1 MGFGLRSVVNPIHLY
16 IHCNSGVLMALMHP
30 MYNHVGRS
38 KKRKKKKSQSLLVA
52 EKSHQK
58 WLSSLG
64 LDKKPK
70 RVNRT
75 MLSVNYHTEK
85 PIEEKKTFIQPNWSP
100 CVKKP
105 ERKTEKTYTV
115 AIAYNKGA
123 YQVISPKDIK
133 DIGK

>member
-1 MGFGLRSVVNPIHLY
+1 
-16 IHCNSGVLMALMHP
+16 MALMHP
-30 MYNHVGRS
+30 MYNHIGRS
-38 KKRKKKKSQSLLVA
+38 RKRKKKKSASMIVA

-58 WLSSLG
+58 WLKSMG

-75 MLSVNYHTEK
+75 MISVNYHTES
-85 PIEEKKTFIQPNWSP
+85 PVEEKKTFSQPNWSP
-100 CVKKP
+100 FVKKP

-133 DIGK
+133 DIGRS

>member
-1 MGFGLRSVVNPIHLY
+1 
-16 IHCNSGVLMALMHP
+16 MALMHP

-38 KKRKKKKSQSLLVA
+38 RKKKKKKSQSLLVA
-52 EKSHQK
+52 EKSHKK
-58 WLSSLG
+58 WLQSMG

-75 MLSVNYHTEK
+75 MISVNYHTEQ
-85 PIEEKKTFIQPNWSP
+85 PIEERKTFIQPDWSP

-133 DIGK
+133 DIGRS

>member
-1 MGFGLRSVVNPIHLY
+1 
-16 IHCNSGVLMALMHP
+16 MALMHP
-30 MYNHVGRS
+30 MYNHIGRS
-38 KKRKKKKSQSLLVA
+38 PKKKRKKTASMIVA

-58 WLSSLG
+58 YLKSMG
-64 LDKKPK
+64 LDKKVK
-70 RVNRT
+70 RVNTT

-133 DIGK
+133 DIGRS

>member
-1 MGFGLRSVVNPIHLY
+1 
-16 IHCNSGVLMALMHP
+16 MALMHP
-30 MYNHVGRS
+30 MYNHIGRS
-38 KKRKKKKSQSLLVA
+38 RKKKRKKTASMIVA
-52 EKSHQK
+52 EKSHKK
-58 WLSSLG
+58 WLASMG

-75 MLSVNYHTEK
+75 MISVNYHTEK
-85 PIEEKKTFIQPNWSP
+85 PIEEKKTFIQPDWSP

-133 DIGK
+133 DIGRS

>member
-1 MGFGLRSVVNPIHLY
+1 
-16 IHCNSGVLMALMHP
+16 MALMHP

-38 KKRKKKKSQSLLVA
+38 RKKKKKKTASMIVA

-58 WLSSLG
+58 YLKSMG

-75 MLSVNYHTEK
+75 MISVNNHTEK

-133 DIGK
+133 DIGRS

>member
-1 MGFGLRSVVNPIHLY
+1 
-16 IHCNSGVLMALMHP
+16 MALMHP
-30 MYNHVGRS
+30 MYNHIGRS
-38 KKRKKKKSQSLLVA
+38 KKRKRKKTASMIVA

-58 WLSSLG
+58 YLKSMG
-64 LDKKPK
+64 LDKKFK

-75 MLSVNYHTEK
+75 MISVNNHTEI
-85 PIEEKKTFIQPNWSP
+85 PIEKKKTFSQPNWSP

-133 DIGK
+133 DIGRS

>member
-1 MGFGLRSVVNPIHLY
+1 
-16 IHCNSGVLMALMHP
+16 MALMHP

-38 KKRKKKKSQSLLVA
+38 KKKKRKKPQSLLVA

-58 WLSSLG
+58 WLSSMG

-75 MLSVNYHTEK
+75 MISVNYHTEK
-85 PIEEKKTFIQPNWSP
+85 PVEEKKTFSQPDWSP

-123 YQVISPKDIK
+123 YQVISPKHIK
-133 DIGK
+133 DIGRS

>member
-1 MGFGLRSVVNPIHLY
+1 
-16 IHCNSGVLMALMHP
+16 MALMHP

-38 KKRKKKKSQSLLVA
+38 KKKKRKKSQSLLVA
-52 EKSHQK
+52 EKSHKK
-58 WLSSLG
+58 WLASMG

-75 MLSVNYHTEK
+75 MISVNYHTEL
-85 PIEEKKTFIQPNWSP
+85 PVEEKKTFVQPDWSP

-133 DIGK
+133 DIGRS

>member
-1 MGFGLRSVVNPIHLY
+1 
-16 IHCNSGVLMALMHP
+16 MALMHP
-30 MYNHVGRS
+30 MYNHLGRS
-38 KKRKKKKSQSLLVA
+38 PKKKKRTTASMIVA
-52 EKSHQK
+52 EKQHNAWWKSM
-58 WLSSLG
+58 G

-75 MLSVNYHTEK
+75 MISVNYHTEL
-85 PIEEKKTFIQPNWSP
+85 PVEEKKTFSQPDWSP

-133 DIGK
+133 DIGRS

>member
-1 MGFGLRSVVNPIHLY
+1 
-16 IHCNSGVLMALMHP
+16 MALMHP
-30 MYNHVGRS
+30 MYNHIGRS
-38 KKRKKKKSQSLLVA
+38 KKRKRKKTASMIVA

-58 WLSSLG
+58 YLKSMG

-75 MLSVNYHTEK
+75 MISVNYHTEK

-133 DIGK
+133 DIGRS

>member
-1 MGFGLRSVVNPIHLY
+1 
-16 IHCNSGVLMALMHP
+16 MALMHP
-30 MYNHVGRS
+30 MYNHVGSS

-58 WLSSLG
+58 WLASMG

-75 MLSVNYHTEK
+75 MISVNYHTEQ
-85 PIEEKKTFIQPNWSP
+85 PVEEKKTFIQPDWSP

-105 ERKTEKTYTV
+105 ERKTDKTYTV

>member
-1 MGFGLRSVVNPIHLY
+1 
-16 IHCNSGVLMALMHP
+16 MALMHP

-52 EKSHQK
+52 EKSHKK
-58 WLSSLG
+58 WLVSMC

-75 MLSVNYHTEK
+75 MLSVNYHTEQ
-85 PIEEKKTFIQPNWSP
+85 PIERKETFIQPDWSP

-133 DIGK
+133 DIGRS

>member
-1 MGFGLRSVVNPIHLY
+1 MG
-16 IHCNSGVLMALMHP
+16 LMHP
-30 MYNHVGRS
+30 MYNHIGRS
-38 KKRKKKKSQSLLVA
+38 RKKKRKKTASMIVA

-58 WLSSLG
+58 YLKSMG

-75 MLSVNYHTEK
+75 MISVNYHTEK
-85 PIEEKKTFIQPNWSP
+85 PIEEKKTFIQPDWSP

-133 DIGK
+133 DIGRS

>member
-1 MGFGLRSVVNPIHLY
+1 MG
-16 IHCNSGVLMALMHP
+16 LMHP
-30 MYNHVGRS
+30 MYNHIGRS
-38 KKRKKKKSQSLLVA
+38 RKKKRKKTASMIVA
-52 EKSHQK
+52 EKSHNA
-58 WLSSLG
+58 WLKSMG

-75 MLSVNYHTEK
+75 MISVNYHTEL
-85 PIEEKKTFIQPNWSP
+85 PVEEKKTFIQPDWSP

-105 ERKTEKTYTV
+105 ERITDKPYTV

>member
-1 MGFGLRSVVNPIHLY
+1 
-16 IHCNSGVLMALMHP
+16 MHP
-30 MYNHVGRS
+30 MYNHQGRS
-38 KKRKKKKSQSLLVA
+38 RKVKRKKTASLLAA
-52 EKSHQK
+52 EKKHNA
-58 WLSSLG
+58 WLKSMG

-75 MLSVNYHTEK
+75 MISVSYHTEL
-85 PIEEKKTFIQPNWSP
+85 PIEETNTFIQPKWSP

-105 ERKTEKTYTV
+105 ERKTDKTYTV